1 MKKRSVPMGML
12 ALVFFAT
19 HAGMH
24 AYLGQ
29 FQHVLW
35 ACNVATLG
43 VGIGLLLPSATI
55 NAIGAFWLTVG
66 LPLWLLDLVLGRDLH
81 FSTLLPHIGGLILG
95 YIGIRRL
102 GLPDSTWWTAL
113 VAMAGLVVVCRLTTS
128 PSENVNLAFGP
139 YEGTR
144 HIVPS
149 HLGQLAIT
157 MAGFTLAFVILQ
169 RFLKLGFQ
177 EL

>member
-1 MKKRSVPMGML
+1 MKKRSVPMGVL
-12 ALVFFAT
+12 ALAFFAT

-55 NAIGAFWLTVG
+55 NAAGTFWLTAG
-66 LPLWLLDLVLGRDLH
+66 LPLWLLDLVLASDLH
-81 FSTLLPHIGGLILG
+81 YSTLLPHIGGLILG
-95 YIGIRRL
+95 YVGIRRL
-102 GLPDSTWWTAL
+102 GLPDSTWWVAL

-149 HLGQLAIT
+149 HWGQLAIT
-157 MAGFTLAFVILQ
+157 FVGFTLSFVILQ
-169 RFLKLGFQ
+169 RLLKLGLRQ
-177 EL
+177 P

>member
-55 NAIGAFWLTVG
+55 NAAGAFWLTVG

-95 YIGIRRL
+95 YAGIRRL
-102 GLPDSTWWTAL
+102 GLPDSTWWVAL
-113 VAMAGLVVVCRLTTS
+113 LAMAGLVVVCRLTTS

-144 HIVPS
+144 HIVAS

-157 MAGFTLAFVILQ
+157 LAGFTLAFAILQ
-169 RFLKLGFQ
+169 RLLKPGFQ
-177 EL
+177 EP